1 MLYIEGRFHVD
12 TEQCQN
18 VNIIDVA
25 RKLGMHL
32 VQKQGRVYTLCPF
45 HNDRKIGSAIV
56 GGKKN
61 IFTCFSCGTVV
72 GTIKLVQK
80 VLGLEDRTE
89 FPKVMMWFIENF
101 PHINYELL
109 SDEDLIRLK
118 K

>member
-1 MLYIEGRFHVD
+1 M
-12 TEQCQN
+12 
-18 VNIIDVA
+18 
-25 RKLGMHL
+25 
-32 VQKQGRVYTLCPF
+32 
-45 HNDRKIGSAIV
+45 

-109 SDEDLIRLK
+109 SDEDFNTVK
-118 K
+118 EVKN